1 MMTYLL
7 PLSEVVIDFH
17 DHIKSLSSGFA
28 SFDFEE
34 GDYVSTNLVKLEV
47 LLNGVPVEELSNI
60 VHVRKVDQYARNLV
74 TRLKV
79 TLVLFCKSQ

>member
-34 GDYVSTNLVKLEV
+34 SDYVSTNLVKLEV

-60 VHVRKVDQYARNLV
+60 VHVRKVDQYARNLAA
-74 TRLKV
+74 RLKV
-79 TLVLFCKSQ
+79 ISVLFVL